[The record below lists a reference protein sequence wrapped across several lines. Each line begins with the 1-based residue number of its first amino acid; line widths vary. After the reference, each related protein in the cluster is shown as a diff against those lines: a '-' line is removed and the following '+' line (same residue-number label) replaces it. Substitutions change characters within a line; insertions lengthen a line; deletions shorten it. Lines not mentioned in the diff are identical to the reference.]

1 MEPAQALRTATV
13 DPAKHL
19 GVFKDIGSLEK
30 GKLADL
36 VSLDAN
42 PMDDIRN
49 TDKIDKVMLGGRLY
63 DAKTMNETVTGTSK
77 RAPYWWE
84 D

>member
-1 MEPAQALRTATV
+1 MTAESV
-13 DPAKHL
+13 RQSDP
-19 GVFKDIGSLEK
+19 
-30 GKLADL
+30 DL
-36 VSLDAN
+36 VILDAN

-84 D
+84 